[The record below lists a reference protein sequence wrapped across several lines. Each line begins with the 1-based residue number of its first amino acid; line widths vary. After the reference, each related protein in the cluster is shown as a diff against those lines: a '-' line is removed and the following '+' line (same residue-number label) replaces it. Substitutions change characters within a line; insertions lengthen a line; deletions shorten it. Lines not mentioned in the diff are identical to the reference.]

1 LDPEACILINPDQ
14 LSKAVQHFHSAS
26 LAGETAHGLWRRKGK
41 PMKKLILVLLTLL
54 AIFLLSGVAL
64 GDALYLRDG
73 RSFRGTLIGYI
84 NGRFA
89 FKVIDTT
96 RTTVARDE
104 GEIRFFRPSEVERVE
119 IDGRSLDELKFET
132 RTVDVPLGPNW
143 IDSGIDLR
151 RNERVQTT
159 ASGTILAGRSR
170 ITPDGLRTSDPSSP
184 LPSAAEGMLIGAIGD
199 DQNGPVLELGAS
211 REFIADR
218 DGRLYL
224 TANRGTYTDAR
235 GSFTVQVRRER
246 DQSAMGEDNR
256 TDNPFGS
263 PRPRNRP
270 RTRESTA
277 TRTPTEVVIDVPGI
291 SRGTDTNID
300 VRAGDQIT
308 FTTTGTVI
316 AGRRIGEVG
325 PEGGK
330 VSGFGAIVGT
340 RPLPNS
346 GPGALIGYIRQPNG
360 QATQPFL
367 VGTQLT
373 LSVPIDGRLYFAIN
387 DDDYSDNGGA
397 FKVKI
402 RY

>member
-1 LDPEACILINPDQ
+1 
-14 LSKAVQHFHSAS
+14 
-26 LAGETAHGLWRRKGK
+26 
-41 PMKKLILVLLTLL
+41 MKKLILALLTLL
-54 AIFLLSGVAL
+54 AILLLSGVAL
-64 GDALYLRDG
+64 GDTLYLRDG

-89 FKVIDTT
+89 FKVIDPT
-96 RTTVARDE
+96 RTTIQRDPIARDE
-104 GEIRFFRPSEVERVE
+104 GEIRFFRPNEVERVE

-151 RNERVQTT
+151 RNERVQTI

-184 LPSAAEGMLIGAIGD
+184 LPSAAEGMLIGAIGN
-199 DQNGPVLELGAS
+199 DQNSPVLELGAS
-211 REFIADR
+211 RDFVADR

-224 TANRGTYTDAR
+224 TANRGNYTDAR
-235 GSFTVQVRRER
+235 GSFTVQVKRER
-246 DQSAMGEDNR
+246 DQAAMGEDNR
-256 TDNPFGS
+256 TDNPFG
-263 PRPRNRP
+263 RPPQRNRP
-270 RTRESTA
+270 RTREPIA
-277 TRTPTEVVIDVPGI
+277 IRTPTEVVIDVTGT
-291 SRGTDTNID
+291 SRGTDTSID

-330 VSGFGAIVGT
+330 VSGFGSIVGT
-340 RPLPNS
+340 RPVPTS

-360 QATQPFL
+360 QATQAFL

-373 LSVPIDGRLYFAIN
+373 LSVPADGRLYLAIN
-387 DDDYSDNGGA
+387 DDDYSDNAGG